1 MIEPPSE
8 LEPVEVMSPTV
19 LGYSYNP
26 SKYPYWDQPG
36 FWLAFLNKK
45 IDPEKEVTG
54 IIVTLESGSSY
65 D

>member
-1 MIEPPSE
+1 
-8 LEPVEVMSPTV
+8 MSPAV